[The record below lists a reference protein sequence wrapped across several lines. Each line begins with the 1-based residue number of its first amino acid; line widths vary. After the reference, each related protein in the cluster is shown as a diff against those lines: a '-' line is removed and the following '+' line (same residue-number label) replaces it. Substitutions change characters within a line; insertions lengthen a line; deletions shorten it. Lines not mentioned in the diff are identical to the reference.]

1 MATTSLLLCG
11 HAEAAVQFS
20 MSTQAQNLQVLE
32 DALLSYRG
40 FPAPPLRSSGTLE
53 VVTPDGV
60 LRADKVHG
68 EAGPFVRARGIQYA
82 AHPEG
87 KLRWQPPV
95 PRGPWSGVLDAT
107 AYGDDCI
114 QGPFLNRLQEIGP
127 ARMSERCLFLNVWAP
142 VVEHE
147 HEHEPPWARGSLP
160 VLVWMHGGSFT
171 SGGTSHYGADR
182 LFSYRRD
189 FVLVTLNY
197 RLGALG
203 WLGGAAVAAESAD
216 GSAGNFGLQDSR
228 EALRWV
234 ARNAAAF
241 GGDPTRVAICGES
254 AGSSMVETHLTAPRS
269 ARLFS
274 RAILQSGAFDNYTT
288 QAT

>member
-1 MATTSLLLCG
+1 
-11 HAEAAVQFS
+11 

-60 LRADKVHG
+60 IRADKVHG

-142 VVEHE
+142 FIER
-147 HEHEPPWARGSLP
+147 PS
-160 VLVWMHGGSFT
+160 
-171 SGGTSHYGADR
+171 
-182 LFSYRRD
+182 
-189 FVLVTLNY
+189 
-197 RLGALG
+197 LGALHEH
-203 WLGGAAVAAESAD
+203 LV
-216 GSAGNFGLQDSR
+216 
-228 EALRWV
+228 
-234 ARNAAAF
+234 
-241 GGDPTRVAICGES
+241 RVR
-254 AGSSMVETHLTAPRS
+254 VRV
-269 ARLFS
+269 
-274 RAILQSGAFDNYTT
+274 SGAGVRVRVRVSPRVRVRVRVRKG
-288 QAT
+288 

>member
-147 HEHEPPWARGSLP
+147 HEVSAALFSLRARNRHLGFALLYSMRA
-160 VLVWMHGGSFT
+160 VQTVGGSPA
-171 SGGTSHYGADR
+171 G
-182 LFSYRRD
+182 
-189 FVLVTLNY
+189 
-197 RLGALG
+197 
-203 WLGGAAVAAESAD
+203 VAS
-216 GSAGNFGLQDSR
+216 
-228 EALRWV
+228 
-234 ARNAAAF
+234 
-241 GGDPTRVAICGES
+241 
-254 AGSSMVETHLTAPRS
+254 RS
-269 ARLFS
+269 A
-274 RAILQSGAFDNYTT
+274 AISACKQAGA
-288 QAT
+288 